1 MKTESINELIEM
13 CRAGNCSL
21 RLEACKTGVVA
32 RVWSQRG
39 DVALETSVYLDA
51 NDARSGEVLDNA
63 IRRIKTIS

>member
-1 MKTESINELIEM
+1 MTTKSILELVEM
-13 CRAGNCSL
+13 CNAGNCSI

-51 NDARSGEVLDNA
+51 NDARAGEVLDNA